1 MNRALRFLAIALLL
15 ALGFWSFHILFPD
28 DERLIRNLLAEAA
41 QTAQVKPNDNPL
53 FKLAGGNKLVGFFS
67 ADAVLKLDVPGADFR
82 TIRGRDD
89 LLQAIAAARAGLQ
102 EARIQLHEVHVAVAP
117 DKQSA
122 TAQLLASAYING
134 SSDPLVQEL
143 KMRLDKIDRHWRIVQ
158 VETMKERGM

>member
-1 MNRALRFLAIALLL
+1 MNRALRFLAIALVL
-15 ALGFWSFHILFPD
+15 ALGIWGFRILFPG
-28 DERLIRNLLAEAA
+28 DERLIRKLLAEAA
-41 QTAQVKPNDNPL
+41 QTAEVKPNDNPL

-102 EARIQLHEVHVAVAP
+102 EARIQLHEVHVAVDP

-122 TAQLLASAYING
+122 NAQLVASAYVNG
-134 SSDPLVQEL
+134 STDPMVQEL
-143 KMRLDKIDRHWRIVQ
+143 KMRFGKIDRRWRILE
-158 VETMKERGM
+158 VETMRDRGM

>member
-1 MNRALRFLAIALLL
+1 M
-15 ALGFWSFHILFPD
+15 
-28 DERLIRNLLAEAA
+28 LAEAA

-102 EARIQLHEVHVAVAP
+102 EARIQLHEVHVAVDP

-122 TAQLLASAYING
+122 NAQLVASAYVNG
-134 SSDPLVQEL
+134 STDPMVQEL
-143 KMRLDKIDRHWRIVQ
+143 KMRFGKIDRRWRILE
-158 VETMKERGM
+158 VETMRDRGM